1 MHARM
6 YSVMCHYSDSERSY
20 SRSSCDS
27 EIPGQENKFR
37 VDEISVRLVAKS
49 LICISPPLDHNQRL
63 GANKKNSRSRGIF
76 GVAL

>member
-6 YSVMCHYSDSERSY
+6 YSVMCHYSDSERSC

-37 VDEISVRLVAKS
+37 VDEIS
-49 LICISPPLDHNQRL
+49 
-63 GANKKNSRSRGIF
+63 GI
-76 GVAL
+76 VTRVQECTP

>member
-6 YSVMCHYSDSERSY
+6 YSVMCHYSDSERSC

-37 VDEISVRLVAKS
+37 VDEISGIVTRVRECNPGAVQCEVRLVAKS
-49 LICISPPLDHNQRL
+49 LGQDSSVYHLP
-63 GANKKNSRSRGIF
+63 
-76 GVAL
+76 